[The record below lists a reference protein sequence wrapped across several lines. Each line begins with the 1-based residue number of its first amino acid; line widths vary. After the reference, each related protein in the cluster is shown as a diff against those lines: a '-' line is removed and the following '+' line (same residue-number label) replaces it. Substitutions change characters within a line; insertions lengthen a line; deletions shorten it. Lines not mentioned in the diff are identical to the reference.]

1 MFLESYFMLIHWIS
15 LILKFKLWFIVKDFS
30 RYLEPWIFEE
40 KVWVIHLKL
49 YNAMILTYK
58 WLVYNDI
65 VSIWCRVLPGNSVP
79 SI

>member
-40 KVWVIHLKL
+40 KVWVIHLNL
-49 YNAMILTYK
+49 YNVMILTYK
-58 WLVYNDI
+58 RLVYNDI
-65 VSIWCRVLPGNSVP
+65 VRI
-79 SI
+79 